1 MSENHPF
8 YNCDPILS
16 QCNSMPLCIGIDG
29 MGGSGKST
37 FSEQLAQA
45 YSCFCI
51 LFTLVRF
58 DMMPDFQ
65 SGKTIMIG
73 NGGMMILSKPFYFP
87 FAMA

>member
-51 LFTLVRF
+51 SSGRF
-58 DMMPDFQ
+58 YSPSFG
-65 SGKTIMIG
+65 SI
-73 NGGMMILSKPFYFP
+73 
-87 FAMA
+87 